1 MSESFPVSLAEAGRR
16 LALPTEQ
23 AQILVT
29 AGHLQ
34 LTIDG
39 IHDFNRS
46 ALGGVNSLQVI
57 SAAGATADPRGANDA
72 GFRVT
77 MSDGRSANFVY
88 IGDLANE
95 VRLDVSRRQAS
106 DLQKV

>member
-1 MSESFPVSLAEAGRR
+1 MSDSFPVSLAEAGSR
-16 LALPTEQ
+16 LALPADQ
-23 AQILVT
+23 AQVLVT
-29 AGHLQ
+29 AGHLH

-46 ALGGVNSLQVI
+46 ALGGLNSLQVI
-57 SAAGATADPRGANDA
+57 SAAGATADPRGASDA

-77 MSDGRSANFVY
+77 MPDGKAANFVY

-95 VRLDVSRRQAS
+95 VRLDYSRRLAS
-106 DLQKV
+106 DLQKS